1 MTEWNQWIDTQYWF
15 NLYQNGSILYF
26 TWYDVMILL
35 FVSLP
40 NSYVEILMSDVI
52 VFSW

>member
-1 MTEWNQWIDTQYWF
+1 MTEWNQWKDTQYWF
-15 NLYQNGSILYF
+15 NLYQNGIISYI
-26 TWYDVMILL
+26 TWYGAMISL

-40 NSYVEILMSDVI
+40 NSYVEILMSDVT